1 MGFQPRHN
9 GDQER
14 RKNET
19 PYTPIQYEM
28 TMYSKQA
35 MRVSAKTNCAPMARP
50 HTSGTRTG
58 GYTGGQNAANGVKS
72 IAGQNALRRQRRSL
86 VGKLLSSALA
96 NYLEETNK
104 AVDLS
109 SSSEECPKC
118 HCHHCKCSGHCK
130 CDGTSLLQ
138 L

>member
-1 MGFQPRHN
+1 MGIPIETQRRPRAT
-9 GDQER
+9 QER
-14 RKNET
+14 KT
-19 PYTPIQYEM
+19 KHTIQYEM
-28 TMYSKQA
+28 TMYSKLLA
-35 MRVSAKTNCAPMARP
+35 MRVSAKATCTPMARS
-50 HTSGTRTG
+50 HTGTLTG

-86 VGKLLSSALA
+86 VGKLLSSTLA

-104 AVDLS
+104 VVDLS

>member
-1 MGFQPRHN
+1 
-9 GDQER
+9 
-14 RKNET
+14 
-19 PYTPIQYEM
+19 
-28 TMYSKQA
+28 
-35 MRVSAKTNCAPMARP
+35 MRVSARATCTPMARS
-50 HTSGTRTG
+50 HTGTPTG

-118 HCHHCKCSGHCK
+118 HANSTAGCHCHHCKCSGHCK
-130 CDGTSLLQ
+130 CEGTSLLQ
-138 L
+138 LYYSSTAQK